1 MKSLNEK
8 IKRFG
13 VLCKKGYS
21 KGLTKKEDREF
32 KKLEKEISDAMLN
45 NEELFD
51 NHIKSF
57 REAVKPLA
65 KFGFDFT
72 R

>member
-13 VLCKKGYS
+13 ILCKKGYS
-21 KGLTKKEDREF
+21 KGLTQKEDREF
-32 KKLEKEISDAMLN
+32 KKLEKEISNAMLN

-57 REAVKPLA
+57 RKAVKPLA